1 MGIFTGELLRQFSTP
16 IILPFSSNTYARVLN
31 QEMKKFM
38 NTFKSKF
45 DSINIKLDDL
55 QDSIKN
61 FSIAAENFSSRLQL
75 IDKNK

>member
-1 MGIFTGELLRQFSTP
+1 MGIFTGELLRGFSTP
-16 IILPFSSNTYARVLN
+16 LILPFSCTTYARVLN

-45 DSINIKLDDL
+45 DSVNIKLDDL

-61 FSIAAENFSSRLQL
+61 FSRAAENFSSRLQL
-75 IDKNK
+75 IDKKM

>member
-1 MGIFTGELLRQFSTP
+1 MGIFTGELLRQVSSP
-16 IILPFSSNTYARVLN
+16 IILPFSTKTYARVLN

-38 NTFKSKF
+38 STFKSKF

>member
-1 MGIFTGELLRQFSTP
+1 MGIFTGELLRQFSSP
-16 IILPFSSNTYARVLN
+16 IILPFSSKTYARVLN

-38 NTFKSKF
+38 STFKSKF

>member
-16 IILPFSSNTYARVLN
+16 IILPFSSKTYARVLN

-75 IDKNK
+75 IDRNK